1 MKLLRQ
7 FAFLIPLTL
16 ISSLVFPQTSTTS
29 LRGTVAD
36 PSGSVVS
43 GATVF
48 LTSTESKTERTATT
62 GTQGGYLFLSV
73 PPGTYNLSVT
83 AQGFKRYEQ
92 TGLELL
98 VNTPAT
104 ANVQLKVGAIA
115 EVVTVTSEAPALN
128 LVDASIGNPFNETQV
143 KQIPLEG
150 RNVPELL
157 SLQAG
162 VAYTGNRSDLD
173 KPAYKDQDTRNG
185 AVNGARSDQSNITLD
200 GVDVNDQSNGYAFT
214 SVLPTTL
221 DSVQEFRVTTSN
233 YNADQGEGSGAQ
245 VSLVTKSGT
254 NNFHGSLYEYHR
266 NTITSANDYFVKAA
280 EVGSGQPNKADKLIR
295 NIFGAS
301 VGGPIQK
308 NRLFFFVNY
317 EGTRRREE
325 DSTVRTIPSPAM
337 RDGVLLYQC
346 SAQDINLG
354 HCPGGSVQGLSGTSY
369 PFPSGFFGLSPYN
382 TPQTPNNIQILDPL
396 NRGPNP
402 AMLSYFQQTY
412 AGLSGN
418 DTSVGDGFN
427 YVGFRFRAPVS
438 FDNNVFIT
446 RLDYHLTADGK
457 HTLFWRGALQNVFNP
472 EEPFLPGTPPEQTFV
487 DHSKGS
493 VVGYTAVLSPSIV
506 NSFHWGFTRQSTAF
520 IGNSNQEW
528 NTFYG
533 LDTSFTRSHGAQ
545 APTHNLLDDFS
556 WTKGKHTLQLGGNI
570 GYVRDPRVS
579 LEHSFNEGK
588 GATNWMS
595 PTGFA
600 NTGGGELDPING
612 GFPEPASTTAY
623 DLPMLSLLGIVSDIV
638 VNYNYDK
645 SGKVLNYMVDSHGNP
660 ISATGAPTTRNYGL
674 YWYEFYGQDSWR
686 IKPNLTVT
694 YGVRWS
700 LFPPPWEVN
709 GFQAS
714 PTCVAAVNPVT
725 GCPSWAFNLGTEFD
739 QNVKNMKQ
747 AMGYTATPLVSFILG
762 GPANHG
768 PDWYNFEKSD
778 FSPRISVAYS
788 PRPQG
793 GWLRKM
799 FGEGDKTVIRGG
811 FSKVYD
817 RPGMQ
822 LLSTFDANPP
832 GGLGAT
838 LQNPC
843 CTANYDTAANAPR
856 VANIP
861 GSPIPPINVI
871 PHCGPVDCPDPNNP
885 PSGSQLFLTPAP
897 PGQFPQTPF
906 STLPITPNLQAIT
919 WGVDQSLKTPYA
931 YAFDFSIGR
940 ELPKKFSLQLAYV
953 GRLGRNLLTQSDLRQ
968 PLDLVDTKTGIDY
981 FAAATALAKVAF
993 AHPNSSFKNGF
1004 TDYVNFVN
1012 SSINDKAIGPTAV
1025 YWHDMLPPL
1034 QGSATAYTSYGNFAG
1049 ITPLPGNGGNDSLIQ
1064 AVYDLYYD
1072 PFLSY
1077 AGNEVVGLG
1086 NVDLYGGLDDNLGNF
1101 YSFCVQPGCTGG
1113 GAGTLKSPFGGGF
1126 GNSLNNQATSMFAWS
1141 SIGKSNYNAL
1151 QAILRKQF
1159 GSGVQLDLN
1168 YTYSRSIDIT
1178 SSASRLSWAAC
1189 CNVGAPGT
1197 RLANAFDPNGRRGVS
1212 DFDTTHQINANWIA
1226 ELPFGKGKHFAG
1238 NAAGVADAFIGG
1250 WQFSGLAR
1258 WTSGFPFTVD
1268 NGNFW
1273 PTNWDEQGIGQ
1284 LVTRPRTGHFRQPN
1298 GSISVFADSAAA
1310 FADFR
1315 HPFPGE
1321 GGSRNVVRGDG
1332 YAGLDMALSKRWKMP
1347 LESQSLQ
1354 FRWEVFNVPNLHRFN
1369 VLSGLGTSACNCI
1382 AGLQQLPGSFGAY
1395 TGLLTQPRVM
1405 QFALRYEF

>member
-1 MKLLRQ
+1 MNSVKR
-7 FAFLIPLTL
+7 FAFLSIAFGLAL
-16 ISSLVFPQTSTTS
+16 NSLAFSQSSTTS
-29 LRGTVAD
+29 LRGTITD

-43 GATVF
+43 GATVV
-48 LTSTESKTERTATT
+48 LANTESRTERTATT
-62 GTQGGYLFLSV
+62 GVQGEYQFLFV
-73 PPGTYNLSVT
+73 PPGTYTLTVT
-83 AQGFKRYEQ
+83 AKGFSRYEQ

-104 ANVQLKVGAIA
+104 ANAQLKIGQTSEI
-115 EVVTVTSEAPALN
+115 VTVTAEAPALN

-150 RNVPELL
+150 RSVPELL

-162 VAYTGNRSDLD
+162 VAYTGNRPDLD
-173 KPAYKDQDTRNG
+173 KATVKDQDTRNG

-254 NNFHGSLYEYHR
+254 NSFHGSLYEYHR

-295 NIFGAS
+295 NIFGVS

-337 RDGVLLYQC
+337 RDGVLQYQC
-346 SAQDINLG
+346 PLLANGQLDTVT
-354 HCPGGSVQGLSGTSY
+354 CPGRTVQGNSLTSY
-369 PFPSGFFGLSPYN
+369 TSPPGFLVLG
-382 TPQTPNNIQILDPL
+382 PNDITGLDPL
-396 NRGPNP
+396 HRGPNP

-418 DTSVGDGFN
+418 DSSVGDGFN

-438 FDNNVFIT
+438 FDNNAFIA

-457 HTLFWRGALQNVFNP
+457 HTLFWRGALQNIFNP
-472 EEPFLPGTPPEQTFV
+472 QEPFLPGTPPQTTLV
-487 DHSKGS
+487 DHSKGF
-493 VVGYTAVLSPSIV
+493 VVGYTAVLSPSVV
-506 NSFHWGFTRQSTAF
+506 NTFHWGFTRQSTGF

-533 LDTSFTRSHGAQ
+533 LDPSFTYSHSAQ
-545 APTHNLLDDFS
+545 TPTHNLLDDFS

-570 GYVRDPRVS
+570 GYVRDPRLS
-579 LEHSFNEGK
+579 LQHSFNVGK

-600 NTGGGELDPING
+600 NTGGGQLDPSTGTDPNTG
-612 GFPEPASTTAY
+612 KPFPEPASTPAY
-623 DLPMLSLLGIVSDIV
+623 DLPMLSLLGIASDIV

-645 SGKVLNYMVDSHGNP
+645 QGNVAP
-660 ISATGAPTTRNYGL
+660 SGAPVKRNYGL
-674 YWYEFYGQDSWR
+674 DWYEFYGQDSWR

-714 PTCVAAVNPVT
+714 PTCVAAVNPTT
-725 GCPSWAFNLGTEFD
+725 GCPSWAFNLGTEFN
-739 QNVKNMKQ
+739 QLVKNMKQ
-747 AMGYTATPLVSFILG
+747 GLGYNSVPLVSFILG
-762 GPANHG
+762 GSANHG

-822 LLSTFDANPP
+822 LLNTFDANPP

-843 CTANYDTAANAPR
+843 CFAGYDTAANAPR
-856 VANIP
+856 VTK
-861 GSPIPPINVI
+861 INLV
-871 PHCGPVDCPDPNNP
+871 PHCGPDDCPDPNHP
-885 PSGSQLFLTPAP
+885 PSGSQLFLAPAP
-897 PGQFPQTPF
+897 PGAFPQTPA

-919 WGVDQSLKTPYA
+919 WGIDQSLKTPYA

-953 GRLGRNLLTQSDLRQ
+953 GRLGRNLLTQRDLRQ
-968 PLDLVDTKTGIDY
+968 PLDLVDNTNGLGRGIDY
-981 FAAATALAKVAF
+981 FAAATALAKVAQ
-993 AHPNSSFKNGF
+993 AQLAVPGGVIDATKITGAM
-1004 TDYVNFVN
+1004 V
-1012 SSINDKAIGPTAV
+1012 GPTAA
-1025 YWHDMLPPL
+1025 YWQDML
-1034 QGSATAYTSYGNFAG
+1034 A
-1049 ITPLPGNGGNDSLIQ
+1049 LPGAAGYQDFFSGFSCTTTNPDCLIQ
-1064 AVYDLYYD
+1064 SVYDAYYN
-1072 PFLSY
+1072 PLAVSY
-1077 AGNEVVGLG
+1077 VGNEVVGLG
-1086 NVDLYGGLDDNLGNF
+1086 NVDLYGALGDSAGDPV
-1101 YSFCVQPGCTGG
+1101 SFKNPNGTPA
-1113 GAGTLKSPFGGGF
+1113 GAGDV
-1126 GNSLNNQATSMFAWS
+1126 LNNQATSTFAWS
-1141 SIGKSNYNAL
+1141 SLGKSNYNAL
-1151 QAILRKQF
+1151 QATLRKQF
-1159 GSGVQLDLN
+1159 GSGVQFDLN

-1178 SSASRLSWAAC
+1178 SSATRLSWAAC

-1226 ELPFGKGKHFAG
+1226 ELPFGRGKHFAG
-1238 NAAGVADAFIGG
+1238 NAAGVVDAFIGG

-1321 GGSRNVVRGDG
+1321 SGSRNVVRGDG

-1347 LESQSLQ
+1347 WEGQSLQ

>member
-1 MKLLRQ
+1 MKLLSQ
-7 FAFLIPLTL
+7 FALLLSFTL
-16 ISSLVFPQTSTTS
+16 ISTLALPQTSTTS
-29 LRGTVAD
+29 LRGTVTD
-36 PSGSVVS
+36 PSGSVVAE
-43 GATVF
+43 ATVV
-48 LTSTESKTERTATT
+48 LTNADSRTERTATT
-62 GTQGGYLFLSV
+62 GTQGGYQFLAVS
-73 PPGTYNLSVT
+73 PGTYTLNVT
-83 AQGFKRYEQ
+83 AKGFRRYEQ

-104 ANVQLKVGAIA
+104 ANVQLKVGTLA

-128 LVDASIGNPFNETQV
+128 LVDASVGNPFNETQV

-150 RNVPELL
+150 RSVPELL

-162 VAYTGNRSDLD
+162 VAYTGKRPDLD
-173 KPAYKDQDTRNG
+173 KPAVKDQDTRNG

-266 NTITSANDYFVKAA
+266 NTITSANDYFVKNA
-280 EVGSGQPNKADKLIR
+280 EAVTGQPNVPDKLIR

-301 VGGPIQK
+301 VGGPVKK
-308 NRLFFFVNY
+308 NRLFFFANY

-325 DSTVRTIPSPAM
+325 DSTVRSIPSPAM
-337 RDGVLLYQC
+337 RDGVLQYQC
-346 SAQDINLG
+346 ALNNGQLDTVN
-354 HCPGGSVQGLSGTSY
+354 CPGNTVTGNSLKSYTSQPGY
-369 PFPSGFFGLSPYN
+369 FVLGPSDVTN
-382 TPQTPNNIQILDPL
+382 LDVLAHMAAGVPAV
-396 NRGPNP
+396 NAGPNP
-402 AMLSYFQQTY
+402 VMLSYFQKTY

-418 DTSVGDGFN
+418 DFSVGDRFN

-506 NSFHWGFTRQSTAF
+506 NSFRWGFTRQSVGF
-520 IGNSNQEW
+520 VGNSNQEW
-528 NTFYG
+528 NVFYG
-533 LDTSFTRSHGAQ
+533 LDPSFTYSHNAQ
-545 APTHNLLDDFS
+545 TPTHNVLDDFS
-556 WTKGKHTLQLGGNI
+556 WTKGKHALQLGGNI
-570 GYVRDPRVS
+570 GYVRDPRLS
-579 LEHSFNEGK
+579 FEHSFSEGK

-600 NTGGGELDPING
+600 NTGGGYLDPVTG
-612 GFPEPASTTAY
+612 GFPEPASNFQY
-623 DLPMLSLLGIVSDIV
+623 DYPMLGLLGMVSDV
-638 VNYNYDK
+638 VANYNYDK
-645 SGKVLNYMVDSHGNP
+645 QGNVLSRGVP
-660 ISATGAPTTRNYGL
+660 VKRNYGL
-674 YWYEFYGQDSWR
+674 EWYELYAQDSWR
-686 IKPNLTVT
+686 LKPNLTVT
-694 YGVRWS
+694 YGLRWS

-714 PTCVAAVNPVT
+714 PDV
-725 GCPSWAFNLGTEFD
+725 NLGTQFN
-739 QNVKNMKQ
+739 QLVKNMKQ
-747 AMGYTATPLVSFILG
+747 GIGYDSTPLLSFVLG
-762 GPANHG
+762 GPANNG
-768 PDWYNFEKSD
+768 PGWYHFEKSD
-778 FSPRISVAYS
+778 VSPRISFAYS
-788 PRPQG
+788 PRPQN
-793 GWLRKM
+793 GWRRSL

-817 RPGMQ
+817 RAGMQ

-838 LQNPC
+838 IQNPC
-843 CTANYDTAANAPR
+843 CIFGFDDAVHVPR
-856 VANIP
+856 ITN
-861 GSPIPPINVI
+861 INVI
-871 PHCGPVDCPDPNNP
+871 PTCGPVDNCNDPANQQFLEPVP
-885 PSGSQLFLTPAP
+885 PALHPSATS
-897 PGQFPQTPF
+897 
-906 STLPITPNLQAIT
+906 QAIT
-919 WGVDQSLKTPYA
+919 WGIDQSLKTPYA
-931 YAFDFSIGR
+931 YAFDFSVGR
-940 ELPKKFSLQLAYV
+940 ELPNRFSLQLSYV
-953 GRLGRNLLTQSDLRQ
+953 GRLGRNLLTQRDLRQ
-968 PLDLVDTKTGIDY
+968 PLDVVDPKTGIDY
-981 FAAATALAKVAF
+981 FAAATALAKVAVQ
-993 AHPNSSFKNGF
+993 HPNSSFPTFN
-1004 TDYVNFVN
+1004 DYVNFVN
-1012 SSINDKAIGPTAV
+1012 NSISDTAIGRTAQ
-1025 YWHDMLPPL
+1025 YWHDMLPQL
-1034 QGSATAYTSYGNFAG
+1034 QPGATQYQSYGNFAG
-1049 ITPLPGNGGNDSLIQ
+1049 ITPLTGNSGNDSLIQ

-1077 AGNEVVGLG
+1077 AGNEVVGIG
-1086 NVDLYGGLDDNLGNF
+1086 NIDLYGGLGDNLGNF
-1101 YSFCVQPGCTGG
+1101 YSFCATAGCAAS
-1113 GAGTLKSPFGGGF
+1113 GAGTFAAPFGAGF
-1126 GNSLNNQATSMFAWS
+1126 GNYLNNQATSMFAWS

-1151 QAILRKQF
+1151 QATLRKQF
-1159 GSGVQLDLN
+1159 SSGVQFDFN

-1178 SSASRLSWAAC
+1178 SSATRLSWASC

-1212 DFDTTHQINANWIA
+1212 DFDTTHQINVNWIA
-1226 ELPFGKGKHFAG
+1226 ELPFGKGKQFAG
-1238 NAAGVADAFIGG
+1238 NAAGVSNALIGG
-1250 WQFSGLAR
+1250 WQLSGLAR

-1273 PTNWDEQGIGQ
+1273 ATNWDEQGIGQ
-1284 LVTRPRTGHFRQPN
+1284 MVTRPQIGHHRDPSTGAV
-1298 GSISVFADSAAA
+1298 SVFADPVAA

-1321 GGSRNVVRGDG
+1321 SGSRNVVRGDG

-1347 LESQSLQ
+1347 WESHSLQ

-1382 AGLQQLPGSFGAY
+1382 ASLEQVPQTFGAY
-1395 TGLLTQPRVM
+1395 TGLLTSPRVM

>member
-1 MKLLRQ
+1 MESSKLQGMR
-7 FAFLIPLTL
+7 IIRTL
-16 ISSLVFPQTSTTS
+16 VTMALLLVGLLAGSTIVWAQATTS
-29 LRGTVAD
+29 IRGTITD

-43 GATVF
+43 GATVV
-48 LTSTESKTERTATT
+48 LTNTESKTERTAPT
-62 GTQGGYLFLSV
+62 GVQGGYQFLFV
-73 PPGTYNLSVT
+73 PPGTYTLSVT

-104 ANVQLKVGAIA
+104 AHVQLKVGATA

-128 LVDASIGNPFNETQV
+128 LVDASIGNPFSETQV

-150 RNVPELL
+150 RSVPELL

-295 NIFGAS
+295 NIFGVS

-346 SAQDINLG
+346 NAQDITLG
-354 HCPGGSVQGLSGTSY
+354 NCPGGSVQGLSGTSY

-382 TPQTPNNIQILDPL
+382 TPQTPDNIQELDPL
-396 NRGPNP
+396 NLGPNP

-418 DTSVGDGFN
+418 DSSVGDGFN

-438 FDNNVFIT
+438 FNNNAFIA

-457 HTLFWRGALQNVFNP
+457 HTLFWRGALQNIFNP
-472 EEPFLPGTPPEQTFV
+472 QEPFLPGTAPLTTLV
-487 DHSKGS
+487 DHSKGF
-493 VVGYTAVLSPSIV
+493 VVGYTAVLSPSVV
-506 NSFHWGFTRQSTAF
+506 NTLHWGFTRQSTGF
-520 IGNSNQEW
+520 VGNSNQEW

-533 LDTSFTRSHGAQ
+533 LDPSFTYSHNAQ
-545 APTHNLLDDFS
+545 TPTHNLLDDFS

-570 GYVRDPRVS
+570 GYVRDPRLS
-579 LEHSFNEGK
+579 LQHSFSVGK

-600 NTGGGELDPING
+600 NTGGGQLDPING
-612 GFPEPASTTAY
+612 GFPEPASTPAY
-623 DLPMLSLLGIVSDIV
+623 DLPMLSLLGLVSDIV

-645 SGKVLNYMVDSHGNP
+645 SGKVLNYALDPNGNP
-660 ISATGAPTTRNYGL
+660 ISATGAPTKRNYGL
-674 YWYEFYGQDSWR
+674 DWYEFYGQDSWR

-714 PTCVAAVNPVT
+714 PTCIKEINTPGP
-725 GCPSWAFNLGTEFD
+725 GCPSWAFNLGTEFN
-739 QNVKNMKQ
+739 QLVKNMKQ
-747 AMGYTATPLVSFILG
+747 GVGYNSVPLVSFILG
-762 GPANHG
+762 GSANHG

-788 PRPQG
+788 PRPQS

-838 LQNPC
+838 LQNSC
-843 CTANYDTAANAPR
+843 CIPGYDDAADAPR
-856 VANIP
+856 VAN
-861 GSPIPPINVI
+861 INVI
-871 PHCGPVDCPDPNNP
+871 PHCGPVDCPDPNNL
-885 PSGSQLFLTPAP
+885 PSGIQLFLTPAP
-897 PGQFPQTPF
+897 PGQFPQTP
-906 STLPITPNLQAIT
+906 SSIAEAIT

-953 GRLGRNLLTQSDLRQ
+953 GRLGRNLLTQRDLRQ
-968 PLDLVDTKTGIDY
+968 PLDLVDNTNGPGRGIDY
-981 FAAATALAKVAF
+981 FAAATALAKVAQ
-993 AHPNSSFKNGF
+993 AQLAVPGGVIDATKV
-1004 TDYVNFVN
+1004 TDAMV
-1012 SSINDKAIGPTAV
+1012 GPTAA
-1025 YWHDMLPPL
+1025 YWHDMLP
-1034 QGSATAYTSYGNFAG
+1034 TAPGYIDSFSGLPFNC
-1049 ITPLPGNGGNDSLIQ
+1049 TPQDNNCLIR
-1064 AVYDLYYD
+1064 AVYDTYYN
-1072 PFLSY
+1072 PLAVSY
-1077 AGNEVVGLG
+1077 PGNEVVGLG
-1086 NVDLYGGLDDNLGNF
+1086 NIDIFFALEDNNGNTLFFNNPDGTPGL
-1101 YSFCVQPGCTGG
+1101 PG
-1113 GAGTLKSPFGGGF
+1113 AV
-1126 GNSLNNQATSMFAWS
+1126 LNNQATSMFAWS

-1151 QAILRKQF
+1151 QATLRKQF
-1159 GSGVQLDLN
+1159 SGGAQFDLN

-1178 SSASRLSWAAC
+1178 SSATRLSWEAC

-1197 RLANAFDPNGRRGVS
+1197 RLANAFDPNGRRGIS

-1226 ELPFGKGKHFAG
+1226 ELPFGKGRHFEG
-1238 NAAGVADAFIGG
+1238 NAGSALDAFIGG

-1284 LVTRPRTGHFRQPN
+1284 LVTRPRTGHFKQPN

-1321 GGSRNVVRGDG
+1321 SGSRNVVRGDG

-1347 LESQSLQ
+1347 WESHSLQ

-1382 AGLQQLPGSFGAY
+1382 ASLQQAPQSFGAY